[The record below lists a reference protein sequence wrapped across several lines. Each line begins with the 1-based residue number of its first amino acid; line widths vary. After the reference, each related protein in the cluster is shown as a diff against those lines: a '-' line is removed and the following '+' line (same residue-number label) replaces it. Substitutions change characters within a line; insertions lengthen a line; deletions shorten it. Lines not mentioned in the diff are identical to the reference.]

1 MPTNDL
7 HRAIERKDWGRAGA
21 LLGLG
26 EGADPHP
33 DAKRLC
39 AEKGGI
45 DGEGLPLELAVSNEA
60 PPAVLDLLRKASGL
74 GLVLQC
80 KDWEAIER
88 LGLITPEACAAKHN
102 SRYGGER
109 LPLHWALHKGAPEGV
124 VLAIIDAHPQVRRH
138 AESRRTKELSPLGPR
153 AAVSWLWVLAWGPL
167 EPSRRGGE
175 NAQKTGK
182 NRGKM
187 GETWSKT
194 CEQGKERRDHLGRR
208 RVPCTLRL
216 T

>member
-7 HRAIERKDWGRAGA
+7 HRACGCVEKVGGRYKEHDPDWGRAGA

-39 AEKGGI
+39 AEKDDNRGA
-45 DGEGLPLELAVSNEA
+45 LPL
-60 PPAVLDLLRKASGL
+60 D
-74 GLVLQC
+74 
-80 KDWEAIER
+80 
-88 LGLITPEACAAKHN
+88 
-102 SRYGGER
+102 
-109 LPLHWALHKGAPEGV
+109 WALGNEAPEGV

-138 AESRRTKELSPLGPR
+138 AESRRTKEFSPLGPR
-153 AAVSWLWVLAWGPL
+153 AAVSWPWVLAWGSL

-182 NRGKM
+182 N
-187 GETWSKT
+187 GEKWARYGLK
-194 CEQGKERRDHLGRR
+194 
-208 RVPCTLRL
+208 RVKDGS
-216 T
+216 

>member
-1 MPTNDL
+1 MPANDL
-7 HRAIERKDWGRAGA
+7 HRACGCEYPYEPDWGRAGA

-33 DAKRLC
+33 DANRLC
-39 AEKGGI
+39 AEK
-45 DGEGLPLELAVSNEA
+45 D
-60 PPAVLDLLRKASGL
+60 DSG
-74 GLVLQC
+74 
-80 KDWEAIER
+80 
-88 LGLITPEACAAKHN
+88 
-102 SRYGGER
+102 YGY
-109 LPLHWALHKGAPEGV
+109 LPLHLALDNKAPEGV

-138 AESRRTKELSPLGPR
+138 AESRRTKEFSPLSPR
-153 AAVSWLWVLAWGPL
+153 AAVSWPWVLARGSL

-182 NRGKM
+182 NGGKM
-187 GETWSKT
+187 GEIWSKT

-208 RVPCTLRL
+208 RVPCTVVDLFRGSFFMMKSG